1 MFDAPMNSTTDT
13 YCLSCKATILDALKK
28 IDASSVAMVVVHEEG
43 AVKGVLTDGDL
54 RRALIDGAPLAA
66 SINPYFTR
74 DYISVQSDTS
84 RADVLDLMQ
93 ARYIEQ
99 IPIIGEGGSKLLG
112 MHTMHSILGGK
123 AKPNW
128 AVIMAGG
135 KGTRLRPLTEH
146 LPKPMIKVAG
156 RPILERLILHLVG
169 HGVRRIF
176 LSVNYMGHVIEDYFK
191 DGSEFG
197 CSIEYLREEE
207 PLGTG
212 GSLSLLPEMPK
223 EPFFVMNGDLVMQ
236 TNLDG
241 MLRFHDEGHFHLTMG
256 VKPYRH
262 EVPFGCVE
270 SESGK
275 ILSLVEKPSIDHLI
289 NAGVY
294 VLSPDAIKAIP
305 PRFFPITDLFQ
316 SAVTDGLAC
325 GSFLI
330 EDEWTDVGQMG
341 DLKQAQG
348 RDSHQSEG

>member
-1 MFDAPMNSTTDT
+1 MPETPINPMTET
-13 YCLSCKATILDALKK
+13 YCLSCEATILEALKK
-28 IDASSVAMVVVHEEG
+28 IDCSSAAMVVVHEEG
-43 AVKGVLTDGDL
+43 ALKGVLTDGDL
-54 RRALIDGAPLAA
+54 RRALIGGASLGD

-74 DYISVQSDTS
+74 DYVSVKADTS

-93 ARYIEQ
+93 ARSIER
-99 IPIIGEGGSKLLG
+99 IPIVGEDGQLLG

-135 KGTRLRPLTEH
+135 KGTRLRPLTEY

-169 HGVRRIF
+169 HGVKRIF
-176 LSVNYMGHVIEDYFK
+176 LSVNYMSHVIEDYFK
-191 DGSEFG
+191 DGSGFG

-212 GSLSLLPEMPK
+212 GSLSLLPEVPTD
-223 EPFFVMNGDLVMQ
+223 PVLVMNGDLVMQ
-236 TNLDG
+236 TNLEG
-241 MLRFHDEGHFHLTMG
+241 MLRFHDNGQFHLTMG

-270 SESGK
+270 SESGR
-275 ILSLVEKPSIDHLI
+275 IVSLVEKPSIDHLI

-294 VLSPDAIKAIP
+294 VLSPAAIKEIP
-305 PRFFPITDLFQ
+305 TRFFPVTELFE
-316 SAVTDGLAC
+316 SAVTNGRPC
-325 GSFLI
+325 GSYLI

-348 RDSHQSEG
+348 K